1 MIFLPKACCDLQW
14 IDIEGFPP
22 IFLIAGLVQL
32 SVMAPAQRHGELVT
46 DFKTHCPR
54 LRKAQM
60 MRIGRLPSAD
70 ETWLRGH
77 EFEVRLVA

>member
-1 MIFLPKACCDLQW
+1 MSFLPKACCDLQC
-14 IDIEGFPP
+14 IDLEGFPP

-32 SVMAPAQRHGELVT
+32 SVMTPTKGHGELIT

-60 MRIGRLPSAD
+60 MRIGRLPPAD
-70 ETWLRGH
+70 ETWLRGD